1 MREVR
6 GARDL
11 TFEALALDIYATFR
25 NMDGLEL
32 RLPPNLQNALEVS
45 AAAHERSVED
55 EAKALLEAA
64 LGAGLARDEVV
75 NGTQLEQ
82 LAVLNDTQ
90 LWRLARQQV
99 PIEKSERMQVLTERL
114 QAEGL
119 SPQETDEVTRLQSY
133 AQRMMLLRAEAA
145 VLLKRRGHEVTGLL
159 IQP

>member
-1 MREVR
+1 
-6 GARDL
+6 
-11 TFEALALDIYATFR
+11 
-25 NMDGLEL
+25 MDGLEL

-64 LGAGLARDEVV
+64 LGAGPARDEVV

-82 LAVLNDTQ
+82 LAVLNETQ

-99 PIEKSERMQVLTERL
+99 PTEKSERMQVLTERS

-119 SPQETDEVTRLQSY
+119 SPQETKARGSLHST
-133 AQRMMLLRAEAA
+133 
-145 VLLKRRGHEVTGLL
+145 LKLNVSSLSFILVKNGGRSTSNGTTKGS
-159 IQP
+159 